1 MAFCRAHETVDNSS
15 IATLEKDLLRI
26 QSLLLTGESDDIDA
40 LQAAADESYEQAFSK
55 IYGGTFWHFHQEA
68 NPGTSPTVSQ
78 MASMATLNLN
88 QALYDNSARETASKR
103 WQLFAQWWLYGK
115 SQTLTVD

>member
-1 MAFCRAHETVDNSS
+1 MAYCRAHETVDSPS

-55 IYGGTFWHFHQEA
+55 IDGGTFWHFHQEG

-78 MASMATLNLN
+78 MASMTALN
-88 QALYDNSARETASKR
+88 QNQTLFDNAAREVETKR
-103 WQLFAQWWLYGK
+103 WQLFAQWWLYGN
-115 SQTLTVD
+115 